1 MTAHQIL
8 SGGWDVLVCSY
19 EFVEASS
26 RKVRNFLDELTKY
39 NNRGRVG
46 ERPKRPNAGISSGL
60 WRLLGIP
67 IKRLILDEVQVVNK
81 RSGARHK
88 AIMKLPAKAIVGLSG
103 ILPHNRW
110 HDMSGYFDFLKS
122 HPFKSHADFMATF
135 ASQDAYGKS
144 VRPDAARLRLLQ
156 RCLQAVL
163 IARPSS
169 VLKLPPC
176 RRNLA
181 IFDLLPATRKK
192 VDEYTTKYLQMAV
205 MSAETEGL
213 DFGEKN
219 ESYAL
224 AYAVIAQLWSLHP
237 LLGSAAEEAKDR
249 KVELAQTGEGEVSP
263 GAQFE
268 AEDQEARNGEAR
280 VLWLQKVEDYDQ
292 LVNSSMR
299 LLSIVSTINQVREAS
314 PKAKIVVFSQYLK
327 FLDILDVALRR
338 DVGVRTIRFDGT
350 VHPLTCRRRLEEFA
364 EEKEGVVLLITAGAG
379 GVGLNITEASVVLIC
394 EEWWNGN
401 AERQCIC
408 RVWRQ
413 GRDEET
419 LVFNF
424 RGTNSAICGVIS
436 SGRKAKDRINK
447 ELMGPLVRGHKEPP
461 VILELLHQRGL
472 APQKFEDLD
481 VLMTEGF

>member
-26 RKVRNFLDELTKY
+26 RKARNLPDELTKY
-39 NNRGRVG
+39 NNRSRVG
-46 ERPKRPNAGISSGL
+46 EGPKRPNAGISSGF
-60 WRLLGIP
+60 WHQLGIP
-67 IKRLILDEVQVVNK
+67 IKRLILDEVQVVKK
-81 RSGARHK
+81 RSGVRHK
-88 AIMKLPAKAIVGLSG
+88 AIMKLPAKAIVGLSST
-103 ILPHNRW
+103 LPHNRW
-110 HDMSGYFDFLKS
+110 HDMSGYFNFLKS

-135 ASQDAYGKS
+135 VSQDAYGKS

-156 RCLQAVL
+156 RCLQAVF

-176 RRNLA
+176 RRSLVT
-181 IFDLLPATRKK
+181 FELLPGTWKK
-192 VDEYTTKYLQMAV
+192 VDEYTTKYLQIAV

-213 DFGEKN
+213 GFGEKN
-219 ESYAL
+219 ESVAL

-237 LLGSAAEEAKDR
+237 LLGSTAEKARDR
-249 KVELAQTGEGEVSP
+249 KSELAQTGRGEVSP

-280 VLWLQKVEDYDQ
+280 LLWLQKVEDHDQ
-292 LVNSSMR
+292 LVSSSMR
-299 LLSIVSTINQVREAS
+299 LLSIVSTINQVHEAK

-338 DVGVRTIRFDGT
+338 DVGIKTIRFDGT
-350 VHPLTCRRRLEEFA
+350 VHPQTRRRRLEEFA
-364 EEKEGVVLLITAGAG
+364 EEKEGVALLITAGAG
-379 GVGLNITEASVVLIC
+379 GVGLNITEVSVVLIC

-408 RVWRQ
+408 QVWRQ
-413 GRDEET
+413 GRDGGT
-419 LVFNF
+419 SVINF
-424 RGTNSAICGVIS
+424 HGTNSAICGVIS

-447 ELMGPLVRGHKEPP
+447 ELMGPLVRGDKEPP

-472 APQKFEDLD
+472 PPQKIEELD
-481 VLMTEGF
+481 VLMTERF

>member
-26 RKVRNFLDELTKY
+26 KKARNFLDELTKY

-103 ILPHNRW
+103 TLPHNRW

-237 LLGSAAEEAKDR
+237 LLGSTAEEAKDR
-249 KVELAQTGEGEVSP
+249 KVKLAQTGEGEVSP

-299 LLSIVSTINQVREAS
+299 LLSIISIINQVREAS

-350 VHPLTCRRRLEEFA
+350 VHPLTRRRRLEEFA

-472 APQKFEDLD
+472 SPQKFEDLD